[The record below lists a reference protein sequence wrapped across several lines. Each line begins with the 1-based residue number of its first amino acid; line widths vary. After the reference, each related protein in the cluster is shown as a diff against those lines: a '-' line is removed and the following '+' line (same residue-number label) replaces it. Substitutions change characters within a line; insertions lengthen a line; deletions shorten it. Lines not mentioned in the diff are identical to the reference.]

1 MPVASQPHRLLR
13 RSQDSLPESQQ
24 GVSFQVVRGQR
35 WTPVTEDPKQRIEKF
50 FARLPRMEDDLV
62 QQQDRSIRQ

>member
-1 MPVASQPHRLLR
+1 MPVASQLHRLLR

-24 GVSFQVVRGQR
+24 GVSFQVVRDQR
-35 WTPVTEDPKQRIEKF
+35 WTPVTGDPEQRIEKF

-62 QQQDRSIRQ
+62 QEQDRSIRQ

>member
-1 MPVASQPHRLLR
+1 MPVASQLHRLLR

-24 GVSFQVVRGQR
+24 GVSFQVVRDQR
-35 WTPVTEDPKQRIEKF
+35 WTPVIGDPEQRIEKF

-62 QQQDRSIRQ
+62 QEQDRSIRQ